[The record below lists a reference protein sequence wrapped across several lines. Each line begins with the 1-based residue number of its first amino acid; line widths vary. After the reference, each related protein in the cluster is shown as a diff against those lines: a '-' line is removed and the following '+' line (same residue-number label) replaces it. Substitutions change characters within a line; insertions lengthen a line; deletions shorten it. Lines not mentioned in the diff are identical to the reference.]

1 MRVACVSPALNK
13 EVNMSGHR
21 HHHNVDIS
29 GARLVT
35 TMLLNFSITI
45 IEIIGGL
52 LSGSLSLISDALHN
66 FSDGVAIIISYVA
79 LRLSKKPKNHQYT
92 FGLKRA
98 QILAAIINSGVLLA
112 ISVYLAREAATKL
125 IHPHEINGGLM
136 LIVAS
141 FVLLANIIGTW
152 LLHRGAKENMNIR
165 AAYLHLLSDA
175 VSSVA
180 VILGALA
187 IKFFDQYW
195 VDPVLTLLIAVY
207 IGWESWKIIQAAIDV
222 LMLKAPSEIS
232 LDKVEATIKNFPLV
246 HDTHHLHLWQVDDN
260 DIHLEAHI
268 TVADVLLSATAPIAA
283 QIEQSIHKDFGIN
296 HLTLQF
302 ETGGCLTSDHCH

>member
-1 MRVACVSPALNK
+1 
-13 EVNMSGHR
+13 MSGH
-21 HHHNVDIS
+21 HHHHHDVDIS
-29 GARLVT
+29 GTRLVV
-35 TMLLNFSITI
+35 TMLLNFSISI
-45 IEIIGGL
+45 VEIIGGL

-66 FSDGVAIIISYVA
+66 FSDGIAIVISYVA
-79 LRLSKKPKNHQYT
+79 LCLSKKPKSDQYT

-112 ISVYLAREAATKL
+112 ISVYLIREATTKL
-125 IHPHEINGGLM
+125 IHPQEINGGLM
-136 LIVAS
+136 FLVAS
-141 FVLLANIIGTW
+141 FGLIANIIGTW
-152 LLHRGAKENMNIR
+152 LLHRGAKGNMNIR

-207 IGWESWKIIQAAIDV
+207 IGWESWKIIQSAVDI
-222 LMLKAPSEIS
+222 LMLKTPNEIF
-232 LDKVEATIKNFPLV
+232 LTAIETTIEEVPQV
-246 HDTHHLHLWQVDDN
+246 YDAHHLHLWQVDEQ
-260 DIHLEAHI
+260 DIHLEVHI
-268 TVADVLLSATAPIAA
+268 SVADVLLSATAPIAA
-283 QIEQSIHKDFGIN
+283 QIEQALHDNFGIN

-302 ETGGCLTSDHCH
+302 ETGCCLTENHCH

>member
-1 MRVACVSPALNK
+1 
-13 EVNMSGHR
+13 MSGH
-21 HHHNVDIS
+21 HHHHHDVDIS
-29 GARLVT
+29 GTRLVV
-35 TMLLNFSITI
+35 TMLLNFSISI
-45 IEIIGGL
+45 VEIIGGL

-66 FSDGVAIIISYVA
+66 FSDGIAIVISYVA
-79 LRLSKKPKNHQYT
+79 LRLSKQPKSDQYT

-112 ISVYLAREAATKL
+112 ISVYLIREATTKL
-125 IHPHEINGGLM
+125 IHPQEINGGLM
-136 LIVAS
+136 FLVAS
-141 FVLLANIIGTW
+141 FGLIANIIGTW
-152 LLHRGAKENMNIR
+152 LLHRGAKGNMNIR

-207 IGWESWKIIQAAIDV
+207 IGWESWKIIQSAIDV
-222 LMLKAPSEIS
+222 LMLKTPHGIS
-232 LDKVEATIKNFPLV
+232 LDAIETTIEEVPQV
-246 HDTHHLHLWQVDDN
+246 YDAHHLHLWQVDEQ
-260 DIHLEAHI
+260 DIHLEVHI
-268 TVADVLLSATAPIAA
+268 SVADVLLSATAPIAA
-283 QIEQSIHKDFGIN
+283 QIEQALHDNFGIN

-302 ETGGCLTSDHCH
+302 ETGCCLTDNHCH

>member
-1 MRVACVSPALNK
+1 
-13 EVNMSGHR
+13 MSGH
-21 HHHNVDIS
+21 HHHHHDVDIS
-29 GARLVT
+29 GTRLVV
-35 TMLLNFSITI
+35 TMLLNFSISI
-45 IEIIGGL
+45 VEIIGGL

-66 FSDGVAIIISYVA
+66 FSDGIAIVISYVA
-79 LRLSKKPKNHQYT
+79 LRLSKQPKSDQYT

-112 ISVYLAREAATKL
+112 ISVYLIREATTKL
-125 IHPHEINGGLM
+125 IHPQEINGGLM
-136 LIVAS
+136 FLVAS
-141 FVLLANIIGTW
+141 FGLIANIIGTW
-152 LLHRGAKENMNIR
+152 LLHRGAKGNMNIR

-207 IGWESWKIIQAAIDV
+207 IGWESWKIIQSAIDV
-222 LMLKAPSEIS
+222 LMLKTPHGIS
-232 LDKVEATIKNFPLV
+232 LDAIETTIEEVPQV
-246 HDTHHLHLWQVDDN
+246 YDAHHLHLWQVDEQ
-260 DIHLEAHI
+260 DIHLEVHI
-268 TVADVLLSATAPIAA
+268 SVADVLLSATAPIAA
-283 QIEQSIHKDFGIN
+283 QIEQALHDNFGIN

-302 ETGGCLTSDHCH
+302 ETGCCLTENHCH